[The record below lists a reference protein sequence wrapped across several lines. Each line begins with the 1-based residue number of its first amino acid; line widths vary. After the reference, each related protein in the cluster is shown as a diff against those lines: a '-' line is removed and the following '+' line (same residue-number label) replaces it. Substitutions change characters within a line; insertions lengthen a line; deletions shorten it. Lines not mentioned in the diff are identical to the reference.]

1 MTLGAIKAFG
11 LKQVKITD
19 SAGGNVV
26 TLPAGMVLSVREEV
40 TSEEFEAEG
49 IVVGSVSVV
58 RSVRW
63 ELEAGGISLA
73 AYARLTGRT
82 ASSAG
87 STPNE
92 TLTLGANAG
101 DVFPYVRI
109 YGRSVGDAGDDVHC
123 KLYKA
128 KVSDVQG
135 VFRDGEFW
143 VSSLAGLAMKDASTG
158 KTLEFVQHE
167 TAAGL

>member
-1 MTLGAIKAFG
+1 MLF
-11 LKQVKITD
+11 
-19 SAGGNVV
+19 
-26 TLPAGMVLSVREEV
+26 
-40 TSEEFEAEG
+40 
-49 IVVGSVSVV
+49 
-58 RSVRW
+58 RS
-63 ELEAGGISLA
+63 A